1 MHPDSA
7 SLWESI
13 RATDEQRHRI
23 NETLRDGERLLWL
36 GRPKPGTG
44 KQPAIWGSLVF
55 AIVFYYFWL
64 AMLWPF
70 FSNVNMQDPPW
81 FSLLLFTAIALLP
94 LSVIASL
101 LPLLWA
107 ERCNVYAVTN
117 RRAIALSRGLFR
129 YRLKAWD
136 AQDYLEIR
144 RGKNGTGSIVY
155 EYRETDENTLR
166 EGLLFLPDVETVAA
180 LVKAPASE
188 CSSAPSPERWR

>member
-23 NETLRDGERLLWL
+23 NETLRERERLLWL
-36 GRPKPGTG
+36 GRPKLRTVNMLTTW
-44 KQPAIWGSLVF
+44 AALAFLV
-55 AIVFYYFWL
+55 VFYYFWL
-64 AMLWPF
+64 IKLRPF
-70 FSNVNMQDPPW
+70 FIDVNLQEAPW
-81 FSLLLFTAIALLP
+81 FLPLIVAAFALLP
-94 LSVIASL
+94 LLGFARL

-107 ERCNVYAVTN
+107 GRCNVYAVTN

-144 RGKNGTGSIVY
+144 RGKNGTGSIIY
-155 EYRETDENTLR
+155 EYRETDDEAAHI
-166 EGLLFLPDVETVAA
+166 EGLLDLPDVETVAA

-188 CSSAPSPERWR
+188 CSSAPSP

>member
-36 GRPKPGTG
+36 GRPKLGTG
-44 KQPAIWGSLVF
+44 KQLATWGSLVF

-64 AMLWPF
+64 IKLRPF
-70 FSNVNMQDPPW
+70 FIDVNLQEAPW
-81 FSLLLFTAIALLP
+81 FLPLIVAAFALLP

-166 EGLLFLPDVETVAA
+166 EGLLCLPDVETVAA

-188 CSSAPSPERWR
+188 CSTAPSPERWR

>member
-44 KQPAIWGSLVF
+44 KQLATWGSLVF

-81 FSLLLFTAIALLP
+81 FDLLLFTAIALLP

-136 AQDYLEIR
+136 AQDYLEITHD
-144 RGKNGTGSIVY
+144 KNGTGNIVY
-155 EYRETDENTLR
+155 ECRQTGETTYR
-166 EGLLFLPDVETVAA
+166 EGLLDLPDVETVAA
-180 LVKAPASE
+180 LIGKAANKH
-188 CSSAPSPERWR
+188 